1 MLLLED
7 PMKKSFRYI
16 YQGAL
21 LLLAFF
27 IAFNPLQT
35 RELQAFPAFPTT
47 SYKSLNAKGMD
58 KNHPPAVQS
67 LIEEFTKKGYDLQIM
82 VDDSR
87 FQLYEGIGDRFRN
100 SAERKS
106 PSFEEYKQRLGY
118 EDKKSR
124 ITGFIQTHYDQLVK
138 AEETYNIPLYVI
150 AAIIGIESDYG
161 KNIGRYNPLN
171 VYISMYAENY
181 RADFAKAQLEELLKF
196 VSRNELDVF
205 DLKSSYAGAM
215 SYGQF
220 IPYSL
225 NRWFVGDDIFDMNN
239 NIMSIGNYLAHFLKI
254 TGSIDGAVMRY
265 NPSRLYTDAVLS
277 LAREA
282 EALYTQAM

>member
-47 SYKSLNAKGMD
+47 SYKILNAKGMD

-118 EDKKSR
+118 ADKKSR

-282 EALYTQAM
+282 EVLYTQAM